1 MNTLFTDE
9 WYSAEKM
16 QERGVRRRDEVNSNL
31 KQSDFLMFSEENKRL
46 MEELNIKCQD
56 SKIGE
61 YKCCVETRYGWCC
74 DMCLENELLWLYRN
88 GVHTVNSCCG
98 HGNIDLASILVIGE
112 NSIAMMNE
120 LGYEESPTA
129 IPMTMQPLRS
139 YIPKTPLP
147 YM

>member
-1 MNTLFTDE
+1 MIIHKNGFNYCTAEQMTIRLTDT
-9 WYSAEKM
+9 AELDAAAK
-16 QERGVRRRDEVNSNL
+16 
-31 KQSDFLMFSEENKRL
+31 F
-46 MEELNIKCQD
+46 
-56 SKIGE
+56 
-61 YKCCVETRYGWCC
+61 
-74 DMCLENELLWLYRN
+74 
-88 GVHTVNSCCG
+88 
-98 HGNIDLASILVIGE
+98 AIGE